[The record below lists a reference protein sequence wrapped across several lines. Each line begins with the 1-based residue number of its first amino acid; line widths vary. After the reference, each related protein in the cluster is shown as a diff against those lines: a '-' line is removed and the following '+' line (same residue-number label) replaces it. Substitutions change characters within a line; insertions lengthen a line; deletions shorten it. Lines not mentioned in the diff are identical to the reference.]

1 MPKTTENTTK
11 LLNFISQK
19 YEAGELDD
27 DSLIKIIKLCGQDY
41 LNLKTIAKYASDNKL
56 SYPGAA
62 KHRELIELFEVKFIK
77 DNQ

>member
-1 MPKTTENTTK
+1 MPKTSENTTK

-19 YEAGELDD
+19 YESGELDD

-41 LNLKTIAKYASDNKL
+41 LNLKTIVKYASDNKL

-62 KHRELIELFEVKFIK
+62 NHREVIELFGVKFIK